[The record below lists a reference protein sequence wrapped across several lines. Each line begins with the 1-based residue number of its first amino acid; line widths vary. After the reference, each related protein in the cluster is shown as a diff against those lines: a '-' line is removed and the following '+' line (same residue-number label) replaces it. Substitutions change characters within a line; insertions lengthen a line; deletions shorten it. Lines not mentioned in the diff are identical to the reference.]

1 MGAFTPER
9 APVPAACPSVY
20 CSGRCP
26 SHKKCARPAC
36 LPACPL
42 FLGHMTTRQR
52 WIPSAHKLLLAAS
65 LRLVDSQAW
74 EPGVTKGSSSGGR
87 GVVEG

>member
-1 MGAFTPER
+1 
-9 APVPAACPSVY
+9 
-20 CSGRCP
+20 
-26 SHKKCARPAC
+26 
-36 LPACPL
+36 
-42 FLGHMTTRQR
+42 MTTRQR